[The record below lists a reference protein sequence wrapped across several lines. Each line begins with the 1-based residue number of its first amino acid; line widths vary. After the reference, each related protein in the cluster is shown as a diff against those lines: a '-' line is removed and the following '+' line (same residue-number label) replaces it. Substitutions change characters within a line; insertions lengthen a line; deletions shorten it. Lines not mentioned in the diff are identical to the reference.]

1 MPRLVPGANRTA
13 RTLLVILAIAAML
26 CVSVVAVSPSHAHLT
41 SPADQCNI
49 CATAHMAVQQV
60 VAIQVVHNLELR
72 SFLPPRAALARFQ
85 SRSVLVLLTRG
96 PPSSL

>member
-1 MPRLVPGANRTA
+1 MPRLVPGATRTA

-26 CVSVVAVSPSHAHLT
+26 CVSAVAASPAHAHLN
-41 SPADQCNI
+41 SPADQCTV

-60 VAIQVVHNLELR
+60 ALIRVVHTLELQ
-72 SFLPPRAALARFQ
+72 SFLPPPAALTRFQ
-85 SRSVLVLLTRG
+85 SRSILALLTRG